1 VPEDDSFFVLV
12 SPVFFSD
19 ELSDEL
25 SDEPAS
31 FFVSAFAPAGASFV
45 SSLPFDPLP
54 WSVA

>member
-19 ELSDEL
+19 ELSDE
-25 SDEPAS
+25 PVS
-31 FFVSAFAPAGASFV
+31 FFVSALAAAGASFV